1 MPPRPRPEVPT
12 SSPKHKDPIAQ
23 PKMADVDV
31 LMPSQ
36 GESSSGGISRKQHLM
51 STFEA
56 YRSELDTDN
65 ERRERLII
73 LSRSI
78 TQLSKKLIFHL
89 HRNAT
94 SPSPQQ
100 KEKCLREG
108 RAKEREIWVN
118 FGKIKDELK
127 TIGEGREEALQ
138 GYWRWNRQVSPGLEE
153 YIEALSFLYYL
164 ENKSLVP
171 LDVVQKT
178 LSSEDGEPLVIVTPE
193 DYILGMSD
201 LTGELMRYATNALST
216 GDHNTPLEVCEFV
229 RTVKAHFDGIP
240 PHMLYKLSKKQEET
254 TRSLEKI
261 EKVCYALRL
270 RLIEFADKPEV
281 LAMMAKRALEDAAER
296 EEKGREE

>member
-1 MPPRPRPEVPT
+1 
-12 SSPKHKDPIAQ
+12 
-23 PKMADVDV
+23 MADVDT
-31 LMPSQ
+31 LMPSEA
-36 GESSSGGISRKQHLM
+36 GSSSSTLSRKQHLM
-51 STFEA
+51 STFES

-73 LSRSI
+73 TSRSI

-94 SPSPQQ
+94 SLSPQL

-108 RAKEREIWVN
+108 RSKEREIWTL
-118 FGKIKDELK
+118 FKKIRDELDS
-127 TIGEGREEALQ
+127 IGNGGDEAKE

-153 YIEALSFLYYL
+153 YIEGLSFLYYL
-164 ENKSLVP
+164 EHQSLIP
-171 LDVVQKT
+171 LSEVQKT
-178 LSSEDGEPLVIVTPE
+178 LSDEEGEALVVVTPE

-201 LTGELMRYATNALST
+201 LTGELMRYATNGIT

-229 RTVKAHFDGIP
+229 RTVKSHFDGIP

-261 EKVCYALRL
+261 ERGMSLAQLSSLAFHLCYALRL

-281 LAMMAKRALEDAAER
+281 LAMMAKRALEDTAEK
-296 EEKGREE
+296 EDKGRDD

>member
-1 MPPRPRPEVPT
+1 
-12 SSPKHKDPIAQ
+12 
-23 PKMADVDV
+23 MADVDV
-31 LMPSQ
+31 LMPSE
-36 GESSSGGISRKQHLM
+36 GESSVGVSRKQHLM
-51 STFEA
+51 STFES
-56 YRSELDTDN
+56 YRAELDTDN

-94 SPSPQQ
+94 SPSSQQ
-100 KEKCLREG
+100 KDKCLREG

-127 TIGEGREEALQ
+127 SIGEGDEALK

-164 ENKSLVP
+164 EHKSLVP
-171 LDVVQKT
+171 LDAVQKT
-178 LSSEDGEPLVIVTPE
+178 LSDEAGEPLVIVTPE

-296 EEKGREE
+296 EEKGRED

>member
-1 MPPRPRPEVPT
+1 MADADVLVPT
-12 SSPKHKDPIAQ
+12 A
-23 PKMADVDV
+23 A
-31 LMPSQ
+31 
-36 GESSSGGISRKQHLM
+36 ESSAIGGGGEISRKQHLM
-51 STFEA
+51 NTFES
-56 YRSELDTDN
+56 YRSEIDTDN
-65 ERRERLII
+65 ERREKLII

-94 SPSPQQ
+94 SLIPTQ

-108 RAKEREIWVN
+108 RMKEREIWTN
-118 FGKIKDELK
+118 FKKIRDELK
-127 TIGEGREEALQ
+127 SIGSTEEARE

-153 YIEALSFLYYL
+153 YIEGLSFLYYL
-164 ENKSLVP
+164 ENQSLVP
-171 LDVVQKT
+171 LQEVQKT
-178 LSSEDGEPLVIVTPE
+178 LSDEDGEPLVIVTPE

-201 LTGELMRYATNALST
+201 LTGELMRFATNALST
-216 GDHNTPLEVCEFV
+216 GDHNTPLEVCDFV

-281 LAMMAKRALEDAAER
+281 LAMMAKRALEDVAEKEKEGPPR
-296 EEKGREE
+296 ED